1 MMITKELL
9 QRINELARK
18 QRSEGLTPDEKK
30 EQQELRNLYLKD
42 IRAQVVDTLEASG
55 FKPGEKHDG
64 ACGCE
69 HCAADKDKN
78 EDKKDGPAEEAGPYR
93 LLH

>member
-1 MMITKELL
+1 MIITKELI

-18 QRSEGLTPDEKK
+18 QRQEGLTPEEKK
-30 EQQELRNLYLKD
+30 EQQELRKIYLKG
-42 IRAQVVDTLEASG
+42 IRSQVVDTLETSG
-55 FKPGEKHDG
+55 IKPTQKHDG

-69 HCAADKDKN
+69 HCASQQENKN
-78 EDKKDGPAEEAGPYR
+78 DANGKGTGPYR

>member
-1 MMITKELL
+1 MITKELI

-18 QRSEGLTPDEKK
+18 QRAEGLSPEEKK
-30 EQQELRNLYLKD
+30 EQQELRNKYLKS
-42 IRAQVVDTLEASG
+42 IRDQIIHTLEASG
-55 FKPGEKHDG
+55 YKPGKKHNS

-69 HCAADKDKN
+69 HCATEKAHDIS
-78 EDKKDGPAEEAGPYR
+78 KKDGLAGENGPYR